1 MTPLTKILRTF
12 RQRGAQ
18 QQTRRRP
25 LLLSIDGTVRRT
37 DRHRRTLDLFI
48 DFSPQ
53 TLQARLHYTRRRRS
67 VHSVNERLLSATSI
81 NKVQINKR
89 AHFNKQLVSPCSVH
103 CAQPSYGIQHRAVL
117 IIHLHL
123 ASKRSLWLR
132 RSLLGGDEGS
142 GELGLKINGLIL
154 RGPTNQQL
162 AVPRSRG
169 AAW

>member
-1 MTPLTKILRTF
+1 LTPLTKILRTF

-117 IIHLHL
+117 IICLYF
-123 ASKRSLWLR
+123 SLQTIIVAQTLSAGGR
-132 RSLLGGDEGS
+132 R
-142 GELGLKINGLIL
+142 GE
-154 RGPTNQQL
+154 R
-162 AVPRSRG
+162 
-169 AAW
+169 